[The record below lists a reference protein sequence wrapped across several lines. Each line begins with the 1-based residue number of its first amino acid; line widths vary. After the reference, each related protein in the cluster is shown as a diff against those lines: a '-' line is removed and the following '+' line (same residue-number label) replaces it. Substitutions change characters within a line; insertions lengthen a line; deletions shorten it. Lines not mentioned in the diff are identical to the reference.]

1 MENEKAAI
9 TPTEWRLMECLWA
22 KSPRTGREAVEYMQE
37 REGWS
42 RSTTLTLLRR
52 MTEKGILRCDEKGEV
67 REYFPELK
75 REDAVQRET
84 RSFLN
89 RVYRGSVGLLVSS
102 MVEEQELSQEEIDQ
116 LYAVLKRAEEGKSND

>member
-22 KSPRTGREAVEYMQE
+22 KAPRTGREAVDYMKE
-37 REGWS
+37 KEGWS

-52 MTEKGILRCDEKGEV
+52 MTEKGILRCDERGKV
-67 REYFPELK
+67 REYFPELR

-84 RSFLN
+84 RSFLD
-89 RVYRGSVGLLVSS
+89 RVYRGSVGLLVSA
-102 MVEEQELSQEEIDQ
+102 MVEEQELSREEIDE
-116 LYAVLKRAEEGKSND
+116 LYEVLRRAEEAKDHD